1 MPQPSRGHLLR
12 LLGVGFG
19 VAVGFGEVIG
29 SGILRSPSF
38 IAGTVHAFW
47 PIIALWCLG
56 AINALLSANIVV
68 ELGTSVP
75 RAGGPYVFAHRA
87 FGDAGGLIV
96 GWTVFSSHSAGSAA
110 ASVVFADYF
119 LPLAIPATQGHEAA
133 VAVGLQ
139 ALLYATNIAGLREG
153 SVMQGA
159 TSILKA
165 LLLFGFVF
173 AAAWL
178 VPSKGG
184 AALTAMQPIG
194 FAALIGAYQLIKGA
208 YTGWDAAIYFSEE
221 SVAPSRSLPRAVFI
235 GIAVTAFLYVAVNA
249 MLLHVLGIA
258 GTASSSLPFATVLSR
273 VAGPGASLLFALGGM
288 IIVIGCANA
297 NIMLAPRV
305 LYALGRDRLLPGMF
319 ESVNAGG
326 SPYVAFLLSAVVSM
340 ALASTGAFALVFGL
354 IATLSTMAGVIV
366 EISYFVVRRREPEL
380 ARPYRAIL
388 HPWLPALALAI
399 DIVLLVLFAAHDH
412 KGALVAAGMCA
423 LCVPL
428 AFLARRAR
436 AATV

>member
-165 LLLFGFVF
+165 MLLFGFVF

-178 VPSKGG
+178 VPSKGA

-273 VAGPGASLLFALGGM
+273 VAGHGASLLFALGGM

-354 IATLSTMAGVIV
+354 IATLSTMAAVIV
-366 EISYFVVRRREPEL
+366 EISYFVVRWREPNL
-380 ARPYRAIL
+380 IRPYRAIL
-388 HPWLPALALAI
+388 HPWLPARALAV
-399 DIVLLVLFAAHDH
+399 DIVLLVLFAAHDNR
-412 KGALVAAGMCA
+412 GALVAAGMCA
-423 LCVPL
+423 LCIPL

>member
-1 MPQPSRGHLLR
+1 MPQISRGHLLR

-29 SGILRSPSF
+29 SGILRSPSV

-56 AINALLSANIVV
+56 AINALLSANVVV
-68 ELGTSVP
+68 ELGTSIP

-96 GWTVFSSHSAGSAA
+96 GWTIFSGHSAGSAA
-110 ASVVFADYF
+110 ASVVFADF
-119 LPLAIPATQGHEAA
+119 LPLAIPATRGHEAA
-133 VAVGLQ
+133 VAVALQ
-139 ALLYATNIAGLREG
+139 GILYATNIAGLREG
-153 SVMQGA
+153 RAMQGA

-173 AAAWL
+173 GAALL
-178 VPSKGG
+178 VPSH
-184 AALTAMQPIG
+184 AALAPASFAPIG

-221 SVAPSRSLPRAVFI
+221 SVAPGQSIPRAVFI

-258 GTASSSLPFATVLSR
+258 GTAASSLPFATVLAR
-273 VAGPGASLLFALGGM
+273 VAGSGASLLFAIGGM

-297 NIMLAPRV
+297 NVMLAPRV
-305 LYALGRDRLLPGMF
+305 LYALARDRLLPGVF

-326 SPYVAFLLSAVVSM
+326 SPYIAFLLSAIVSM

-366 EISYFVVRRREPEL
+366 EISYFVVRWREPDL
-380 ARPYRAIL
+380 VRPYRAIL
-388 HPWLPALALAI
+388 YPWLPALALLI
-399 DIVLLVLFAAHDH
+399 DVVLLVLFAANDH
-412 KGALVAAGMCA
+412 RGALFAAGMCA
-423 LCVPL
+423 LCIPL

-436 AATV
+436 AAAI

>member
-165 LLLFGFVF
+165 MLLFGFVF

-178 VPSKGG
+178 VPSKGA

-354 IATLSTMAGVIV
+354 IATLSTMAAVIV
-366 EISYFVVRRREPEL
+366 EISYFVVRWREPNL
-380 ARPYRAIL
+380 IRPYRAIL
-388 HPWLPALALAI
+388 HPWLPALALAV

-423 LCVPL
+423 LCIPL

>member
-1 MPQPSRGHLLR
+1 MPRISHGHLLR

-29 SGILRSPSF
+29 SGILRSPSV

-110 ASVVFADYF
+110 ASVVFADF

-153 SVMQGA
+153 RAMQGA

-178 VPSKGG
+178 VPSKGA
-184 AALTAMQPIG
+184 AALTAMPPIG
-194 FAALIGAYQLIKGA
+194 FAALVGAYQLIKGA

-221 SVAPSRSLPRAVFI
+221 SVAPSQSLPRAVFI
-235 GIAVTAFLYVAVNA
+235 GIAVTTFLYVAVNA

-258 GTASSSLPFATVLSR
+258 GTAASSLPFATVLAR
-273 VAGPGASLLFALGGM
+273 VAGSGASLLFAIGGM

-305 LYALGRDRLLPGMF
+305 LFALARDRLLPGVF
-319 ESVNAGG
+319 ESVNTGG
-326 SPYVAFLLSAVVSM
+326 SPYIAFLLSAVVSM

-354 IATLSTMAGVIV
+354 IATLSTMAAVIV
-366 EISYFVVRRREPEL
+366 EISYFVVRWREPEL

-388 HPWLPALALAI
+388 YPWLPALALAI
-399 DIVLLVLFAAHDH
+399 DVALLVLFAAHDH
-412 KGALVAAGMCA
+412 RGALFAAAMCA
-423 LCVPL
+423 LCIPL
-428 AFLARRAR
+428 GLLARRAR
-436 AATV
+436 AAAA

>member
-165 LLLFGFVF
+165 MLLFGFVF

-178 VPSKGG
+178 VPSKGA

-273 VAGPGASLLFALGGM
+273 VAGHGASLLFALGGM

-354 IATLSTMAGVIV
+354 IATLSTMAAVIV
-366 EISYFVVRRREPEL
+366 EISYFVVRWREPNL
-380 ARPYRAIL
+380 IRPYRAIL
-388 HPWLPALALAI
+388 HPWLPALALAV
-399 DIVLLVLFAAHDH
+399 DIVLLVLFAAHDNR
-412 KGALVAAGMCA
+412 GALVAAGMCA
-423 LCVPL
+423 LCIPL

>member
-1 MPQPSRGHLLR
+1 LR

-29 SGILRSPSF
+29 SGILRSPSV
-38 IAGTVHAFW
+38 IAGSVHAFW

-56 AINALLSANIVV
+56 AINALLSANVIV

-110 ASVVFADYF
+110 ASVVFADF
-119 LPLAIPATQGHEAA
+119 LPLAIPATRGHEAA
-133 VAVGLQ
+133 VAVALQ
-139 ALLYATNIAGLREG
+139 GILYATNIAGLREG
-153 SVMQGA
+153 RAMQGA
-159 TSILKA
+159 TSLLKA

-173 AAAWL
+173 AAALL
-178 VPSKGG
+178 VPSH
-184 AALTAMQPIG
+184 AAATQASLAPIG
-194 FAALIGAYQLIKGA
+194 FFALIGAYQLIKGA

-221 SVAPSRSLPRAVFI
+221 SVAPAQSIPRAIFI
-235 GIAVTAFLYVAVNA
+235 GIAVTAFLYIAVNA
-249 MLLHVLGIA
+249 MLLHVLGVA
-258 GTASSSLPFATVLSR
+258 GTAASSLPFATVLAR
-273 VAGPGASLLFALGGM
+273 VAGSGASLLFALGGM

-305 LYALGRDRLLPGMF
+305 LYALARDRLLPGMF

-326 SPYVAFLLSAVVSM
+326 SPYVAFLLSAIVSM

-366 EISYFVVRRREPEL
+366 EISYFVVRWREPDL
-380 ARPYRAIL
+380 IRPYRAIL
-388 HPWLPALALAI
+388 YPWLPALALLI
-399 DIVLLVLFAAHDH
+399 DIVLLVLFAANDH
-412 KGALVAAGMCA
+412 KGALFAAGMCG
-423 LCVPL
+423 LCIPL

>member
-1 MPQPSRGHLLR
+1 
-12 LLGVGFG
+12 
-19 VAVGFGEVIG
+19 
-29 SGILRSPSF
+29 LRSPSF

-165 LLLFGFVF
+165 MLLFGFVF

-178 VPSKGG
+178 VPSKGA

-423 LCVPL
+423 LCIPL

-436 AATV
+436 AAAI